1 MAKKDAL
8 QFEKDLSEIEQAI
21 LAVEETAREFQGQAS
36 SQLAK
41 LRQRFSELQK
51 RRFSS
56 LSPWQRVQLARH
68 PERPQASD
76 YATLLL
82 DDILELHG
90 DRLFRDDQAI
100 LGGFAQLGDE
110 KILFLGH
117 RKGKT
122 TREKIDANFG
132 SAHPEGYRKAIRLM
146 LMAEKFGLPV
156 VSLIDTPGAYPG
168 IEAEERG
175 QAQAIAANLLR
186 MSVLAVPVVATTI
199 GEGGSG
205 GALGIGVGDRILM
218 LENAYYSVISPEG
231 CAGILW
237 RDGSRAE
244 DAADTLKLTAE
255 DLVAL
260 GLVDEIIPEPPGGA
274 HKDPRTM
281 AATLKEALLRHI
293 KELRAVPADELVHG
307 RYEKLRKMGA
317 FERALAG
324 TP

>member
-21 LAVEETAREFQGQAS
+21 LAVEETGREYQKEAS
-36 SQLAK
+36 SRLAE

-51 RRFSS
+51 RRFAS

-76 YATLLL
+76 YAALLL
-82 DDILELHG
+82 DDLLELHG

-100 LGGFAQLGDE
+100 FGGFAQLGDE

-146 LMAEKFGLPV
+146 LLAEKFGLPV

-186 MSVLAVPVVATTI
+186 MSVLAVPVVAATI

-205 GALGIGVGDRILM
+205 GALGIGVGDRILI

-237 RDGSRAE
+237 RDGTRAE
-244 DAADTLKLTAE
+244 DAADTLKLTAV
-255 DLVAL
+255 DLLAL
-260 GLVDEIIPEPPGGA
+260 GLVDEIIPEPSGGA
-274 HKDPRTM
+274 HKDPGTA
-281 AATLKEALLRHI
+281 AATLKEALLRHV
-293 KELRAVPADELVHG
+293 KELRRIPPDELVHS

-317 FERALAG
+317 FERTLVE